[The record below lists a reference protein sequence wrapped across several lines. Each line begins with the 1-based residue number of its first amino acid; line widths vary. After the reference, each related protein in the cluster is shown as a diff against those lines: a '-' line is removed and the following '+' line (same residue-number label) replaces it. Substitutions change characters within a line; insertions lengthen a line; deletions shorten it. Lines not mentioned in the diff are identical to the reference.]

1 MKRLL
6 LAFLLLGVS
15 LFVGC
20 GGSSGGSTPPPVVT
34 LQSIAITPS
43 SPSITA
49 GSTQQFKATG
59 SYSDGSTKDLT
70 SAANWLSATQ
80 SVATINVSGLATAV
94 AAGTSSIS
102 ASSAGITGTTT
113 LTVTVVPLV
122 SIAVTPATATIAPNS
137 QQAFTAIGT
146 YADQTKK
153 DITTTVA
160 WQSSNI
166 AIANINPAGLAVTL
180 TPGTVTITAT
190 LGTISGT
197 ATLTVTN
204 PLVSIAVTPPTA
216 SVAPNG
222 TQQFTATGTYA
233 DQSTKNITT
242 TVIWKATPGTAA
254 TITAGGLATG
264 VTPGT
269 TSTITAT
276 SGTIS
281 GTAVLTITN
290 PLVSIAVTPPT
301 AAVAPNGQQQFT
313 ATGTYTD
320 HSTQN
325 ITSSVTWSASLGA
338 TITTGGLATGVT
350 PNTTSTIMATQG
362 SISGTAVL
370 TITNPLISIAVTPPT
385 ASIAVPFT
393 QSFTATGTYA
403 DNSTSVITSTVT
415 WASSAPLIATI
426 SNSLGTPGLATAVAP
441 GTAAI
446 TATLG
451 SVTSPPATL
460 TVTNATLVSIAVTP
474 AVASIPLG
482 NQQQFTATGT
492 FSDSSKQDITNTVAW
507 TSSDTTKATITVS
520 GLATG
525 VAVTSVPVTITAT
538 KTPGTPGTASLSVTT
553 PQLSSIAITPNATTL
568 APGTSRAYTATG
580 TLSNG
585 GTLNVTNKANWQ
597 SNNTAV
603 ANVNNN
609 GVVTATSTPG
619 TATISATYSGVTGSI
634 TITVPNVF
642 VTALTVTPITASIP
656 AGVTQQFNAVATFS
670 DASTQDVSLNATW
683 ASDNLPVATVTNFG
697 RAASVAAGTAH
708 ISAVFGGQTGS
719 GTLTVSPATLSSI
732 AITPASTVLAP
743 GSTVNYQAVGI
754 YSDSSRQFL
763 ANATWA
769 SSNPSVVSIGLG
781 TGIATGQSAGS
792 ANITATYQ
800 AITSNS
806 ASVVVENTA
815 LVSIAVTPV
824 TASVPEGV
832 STAFTATGTFAD
844 SSTQNL
850 TSNVTWASGQSSVA
864 TINNSVGQQGVATG
878 VAAGQTPITAVFAGI
893 FGTATLNVTNAT
905 IVSIAVTPANPN
917 VAVGTAV
924 AFTAKGTFSDHSVV
938 DLTSQVTWTSST
950 ATVATINSIG
960 QANTAGVGNSTITAT
975 FTQNGVSVP
984 GSTILTVH

>member
-20 GGSSGGSTPPPVVT
+20 GGGSGGSTPPVTVT

-43 SPSITA
+43 GPSITA

-59 SYSDGSTKDLT
+59 SYSDGSAKDLT
-70 SAANWLSATQ
+70 AAANWLSATQ
-80 SVATINVSGLATAV
+80 SVATINTGGLATAV
-94 AAGTSSIS
+94 AAGSSSIS

-113 LTVTVVPLV
+113 LTVTPV
-122 SIAVTPATATIAPNS
+122 
-137 QQAFTAIGT
+137 
-146 YADQTKK
+146 
-153 DITTTVA
+153 
-160 WQSSNI
+160 
-166 AIANINPAGLAVTL
+166 
-180 TPGTVTITAT
+180 
-190 LGTISGT
+190 
-197 ATLTVTN
+197 

-222 TQQFTATGTYA
+222 QQAFTAIGTYA
-233 DQSTKNITT
+233 DHSTKDITT
-242 TVIWKATPGTAA
+242 SVTWSAS
-254 TITAGGLATG
+254 AGASINPAGLAIGT
-264 VTPGT
+264 TPNT
-269 TSTITAT
+269 TSTIMAT
-276 SGTIS
+276 LGNIS

-301 AAVAPNGQQQFT
+301 A
-313 ATGTYTD
+313 
-320 HSTQN
+320 
-325 ITSSVTWSASLGA
+325 
-338 TITTGGLATGVT
+338 
-350 PNTTSTIMATQG
+350 
-362 SISGTAVL
+362 
-370 TITNPLISIAVTPPT
+370 
-385 ASIAVPFT
+385 SIAVPFT
-393 QSFTATGTYA
+393 QSYTATGTYA

-415 WASSAPLIATI
+415 WATSAPLIATI
-426 SNSLGTPGLATAVAP
+426 SNSQGTQGLATAVAP
-441 GTAAI
+441 GTSAI

-451 SVTSPPATL
+451 SVTSPPSTL

-492 FSDSSKQDITNTVAW
+492 FSDSSKLDITNTVAW
-507 TSSDTTKATITVS
+507 TSTDNTKATITVS

-525 VAVTSVPVTITAT
+525 VAVTSSPVTITAT
-538 KTPGTPGTASLSVTT
+538 KTPGTPGTASLTVTT

-585 GTLNVTNKANWQ
+585 GTKNVTNLASWQ
-597 SNNTAV
+597 SLNTAV

-634 TITVPNVF
+634 TITVPNVT

-656 AGVTQQFNAVATFS
+656 AGVIQQFNAVATFS

-697 RAASVAAGTAH
+697 RAASVASGTAH
-708 ISAVFGGQTGS
+708 ISAVFGGQTGT
-719 GTLTVSPATLSSI
+719 GTLTVSTATLSSI
-732 AITPASTVLAP
+732 AITPVSTVLAP
-743 GSTVNYQAVGI
+743 GSTVNYQAVGT
-754 YSDSSRQFL
+754 YSDSSKQSL

-769 SSNPSVVSIGLG
+769 SSNPSVVSIGSG
-781 TGIATGQSAGS
+781 SGIATGQSAGT
-792 ANITATYQ
+792 ATITATYQ
-800 AITSNS
+800 GITSNS
-806 ASVVVENTA
+806 ASVLVQSSGQ
-815 LVSIAVTPV
+815 LVSIVVTPV

-832 STAFTATGTFAD
+832 STAFAAIGTFAD
-844 SSTQNL
+844 HSTQNL
-850 TSNVTWASGQSSVA
+850 TSDVTWASGQSSVA
-864 TINNSVGQQGVATG
+864 TINNSVGQQGIATG

-893 FGTATLNVTNAT
+893 VGTATLNVTNAT
-905 IVSIAVTPANPN
+905 IVSIAVTPPTPN
-917 VAVGTAV
+917 VAVGTPV

-938 DLTSQVTWTSST
+938 DLTTQVTWTSST

-960 QANTAGVGNSTITAT
+960 QANTAGVGTSTITAT